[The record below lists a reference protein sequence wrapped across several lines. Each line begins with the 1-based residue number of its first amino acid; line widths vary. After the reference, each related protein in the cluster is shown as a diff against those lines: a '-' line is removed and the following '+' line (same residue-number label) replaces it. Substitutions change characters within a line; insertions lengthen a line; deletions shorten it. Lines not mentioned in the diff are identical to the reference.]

1 MLAVLVGALVSFGS
15 LSVGLETVNA
25 ATESHDVAMLGC
37 LSQRLVRPSSY
48 TLGCGSGTYVLTNVH
63 WADWGGSK
71 ARGTGNYVLNTCSP
85 TCAADN
91 SVSHHA
97 TFVLDHVR
105 KTSRGRVY
113 GALTINYLHHGR
125 HSTVTWDLPPFPA

>member
-1 MLAVLVGALVSFGS
+1 MPPPTRTTWPC
-15 LSVGLETVNA
+15 SVVYP
-25 ATESHDVAMLGC
+25 
-37 LSQRLVRPSSY
+37 QRLVRPSSDP
-48 TLGCGSGTYVLTNVH
+48 LGCGSGTYVLTNVH

-91 SVSHHA
+91 NVSYHA

-105 KTSRGRVY
+105 TTSRGRVY
-113 GALTINYLHHGR
+113 GALRINYLHHGR
-125 HSTVTWDLPPFPA
+125 HSTVKWDLPPFPAGTRPHKRYA